1 MKISQTLKKQRF
13 EKNTLVKIAVTA
25 MFCAIAIL
33 LMYVIRI
40 PFPALP
46 FLVYDPADIPIII
59 CTFLFGPAAGLINTV
74 IVSIIQMLTASSD
87 GLYGGLMHIIATG
100 TYVLTAGLI
109 YKYHRTLKGALVA
122 LCCGT
127 LAWVVVMI
135 VANLIITP
143 LFMGV
148 PTQAVAQLLIPSIIP
163 FNLLKAG
170 INSILA
176 FILYKSISTVVK
188 RILS

>member
-1 MKISQTLKKQRF
+1 MKASQTLNKQYL
-13 EKNTLVKIAVTA
+13 EKNMLVKIAVTA
-25 MFCAIAIL
+25 MFCAIAIV
-33 LMYVIRI
+33 LMYLIRI
-40 PFPALP
+40 SFPVLP

-87 GLYGGLMHIIATG
+87 GLYGGLMHVIATG

-109 YKYHRTLKGALVA
+109 YKYRHTLKGAIAA
-122 LCCGT
+122 LCFGT
-127 LAWVVVMI
+127 LAWTVVMI
-135 VANLIITP
+135 FANLIITP
-143 LFMGV
+143 LFMGT
-148 PTQAVAQLLIPSIIP
+148 PTQAVAQLLIPAIIP

-170 INSILA
+170 INSIIA

-188 RILS
+188 RILK